1 MSVSLPH
8 KIPGT
13 QKKLKVKSGAQIID
27 RVSRFLKDRIAMN
40 QHCKAGSSLLRGK
53 LCSAQYEYWF
63 KNQTSGSPAV
73 TCAQR
78 TCTSFTCTHRPAL
91 RHRLK
96 TFAFDSAVSFVGK
109 FIVTCV
115 FDIFIVLYLFYIM
128 NKTNIKHDNDTDDDD
143 DGDDVGNSSML

>member
-63 KNQTSGSPAV
+63 KNQNLWFACGDLCTENLHKFYLYTRTRVATSLENV
-73 TCAQR
+73 R
-78 TCTSFTCTHRPAL
+78 
-91 RHRLK
+91 
-96 TFAFDSAVSFVGK
+96 V
-109 FIVTCV
+109 
-115 FDIFIVLYLFYIM
+115 
-128 NKTNIKHDNDTDDDD
+128 
-143 DGDDVGNSSML
+143 